1 MIKQLVAARSLAALA
16 MAAALAAPAAAQALR
31 TETVVRGLQ
40 DAWALAFLPDGR
52 RLVTEK
58 GGSLRVVSADGRL
71 GAPLAGLPAISVGG
85 QCGLLDV
92 VADPAFAS
100 NQRIFFTFAEPGEG
114 GNSTAVGRA
123 RLVGAPGSE
132 RLEDVRTIFSQKPKM
147 NSRHHC
153 GSRIVFDRSGHLLVG
168 LGDRFGG
175 KDEAQNGANHIGK
188 VIRIDAD
195 GKAPADNPFVGR
207 SGAAPEVFSLG
218 HRNIQGA
225 ALHPGTGAL
234 WAAEHGPQ
242 GGDEVNLVRPG
253 LNYGW
258 PVVTYGRNYGLGT
271 RIGEEGPKPGYEQP
285 LRHWVPT
292 SIAPSG
298 LVFVTSDRYP
308 AWKGHLLMGT
318 LRAQTLVL
326 LTLDGDKVTGETRLL
341 DNLGKRIRDVRQG
354 PDGFVYLLTDGNNG
368 EVLRLVP

>member
-1 MIKQLVAARSLAALA
+1 MNRLRIATT
-16 MAAALAAPAAAQALR
+16 AAALAVLATLAAPAQAQR
-31 TETVVRGLQ
+31 TEPVTRGLQ
-40 DAWALAFLPDGR
+40 DAWAVAFLPDGR

-58 GGSLRVVSADGRL
+58 GGSLRVIASDGRL
-71 GAPLAGLPAISVGG
+71 GAPLAGLPAISAGG

-123 RLVGAPGSE
+123 RLTGAPGSE

-175 KDEAQNGANHIGK
+175 KDEAQNVANHLGK
-188 VIRIDAD
+188 VIRIDAE
-195 GKAPADNPFVGR
+195 GKAPADNPYAGR
-207 SGAAPEVFSLG
+207 AGSAPEVWSLG

-225 ALHPGTGAL
+225 ALHPATGEL
-234 WAAEHGPQ
+234 WASEHGPQ
-242 GGDEVNLVRPG
+242 GGDEVNLVRG
-253 LNYGW
+253 GRNYGW
-258 PVVTYGRNYGLGT
+258 PIVTYGRNYGLGT
-271 RIGEEGPKPGYEQP
+271 RIGEEGPRAGFEQP

-292 SIAPSG
+292 SVAPSG

-308 AWKGHLLMGT
+308 ALKGSLLMGT
-318 LRAQTLVL
+318 LRGQALVRL
-326 LTLDGDKVTGETRLL
+326 SIDGERITAEERLL
-341 DNLGKRIRDVRQG
+341 EGLGKRIRDVRQG
-354 PDGFVYLLTDGNNG
+354 PDGWIYLLTDGSGG
-368 EVLRLVP
+368 ELLRLLP